1 MELKFVVPDMAE
13 TFGKLSYAGEG
24 EIITEGYGRNTTVIG
39 RSYHLYSSKQRAD
52 DIEVVVAAE
61 AGEKDF
67 DQDQPLKAVNPHL
80 VAKGYEIENRGFTD
94 YVLYVDDLVKEEE
107 EKKLRLTEGIVVD
120 SVLTFG
126 KLRFSAL
133 RREVRKQN
141 EDGTVSNEVK
151 ERTYNLKSSAQGRM
165 IQVSIPANV
174 PLREFAYDAEVELV
188 NPIVD
193 TVANYVFREGTTVNW
208 FIKADDLVL
217 KRQPNQGNS
226 TNQIEGKT

>member
-1 MELKFVVPDMAE
+1 M
-13 TFGKLSYAGEG
+13 
-24 EIITEGYGRNTTVIG
+24 
-39 RSYHLYSSKQRAD
+39 
-52 DIEVVVAAE
+52 
-61 AGEKDF
+61 
-67 DQDQPLKAVNPHL
+67 
-80 VAKGYEIENRGFTD
+80 
-94 YVLYVDDLVKEEE
+94 
-107 EKKLRLTEGIVVD
+107 RLTEGIVVD

-193 TVANYVFREGTTVNW
+193 TVGNYVFREGTTVNW

-226 TNQIEGKT
+226 TNQIEGKK

>member
-1 MELKFVVPDMAE
+1 M
-13 TFGKLSYAGEG
+13 
-24 EIITEGYGRNTTVIG
+24 
-39 RSYHLYSSKQRAD
+39 
-52 DIEVVVAAE
+52 
-61 AGEKDF
+61 
-67 DQDQPLKAVNPHL
+67 
-80 VAKGYEIENRGFTD
+80 
-94 YVLYVDDLVKEEE
+94 
-107 EKKLRLTEGIVVD
+107 RLTEGIVVD

-226 TNQIEGKT
+226 TTQIEGKK

>member
-1 MELKFVVPDMAE
+1 M
-13 TFGKLSYAGEG
+13 
-24 EIITEGYGRNTTVIG
+24 
-39 RSYHLYSSKQRAD
+39 
-52 DIEVVVAAE
+52 
-61 AGEKDF
+61 
-67 DQDQPLKAVNPHL
+67 
-80 VAKGYEIENRGFTD
+80 
-94 YVLYVDDLVKEEE
+94 
-107 EKKLRLTEGIVVD
+107 RLTEGIVVD
-120 SVLTFG
+120 SGLTFG

-141 EDGTVSNEVK
+141 EDGTIGNEVK

-174 PLREFAYDAEVELV
+174 PLREFAYDAGVELV

-217 KRQPNQGNS
+217 KRQPNQGNP
-226 TNQIEGKT
+226 TNQNERKK

>member
-1 MELKFVVPDMAE
+1 M
-13 TFGKLSYAGEG
+13 
-24 EIITEGYGRNTTVIG
+24 
-39 RSYHLYSSKQRAD
+39 
-52 DIEVVVAAE
+52 
-61 AGEKDF
+61 
-67 DQDQPLKAVNPHL
+67 
-80 VAKGYEIENRGFTD
+80 
-94 YVLYVDDLVKEEE
+94 
-107 EKKLRLTEGIVVD
+107 RLTEGIVVD
-120 SVLTFG
+120 SELTFG
-126 KLRFSAL
+126 KLCFSAL

-174 PLREFAYDAEVELV
+174 PLREFTYDAEVELV

-217 KRQPNQGNS
+217 KRQPNQGNP
-226 TNQIEGKT
+226 TNQNDGKK

>member
-1 MELKFVVPDMAE
+1 M
-13 TFGKLSYAGEG
+13 
-24 EIITEGYGRNTTVIG
+24 
-39 RSYHLYSSKQRAD
+39 
-52 DIEVVVAAE
+52 
-61 AGEKDF
+61 
-67 DQDQPLKAVNPHL
+67 
-80 VAKGYEIENRGFTD
+80 
-94 YVLYVDDLVKEEE
+94 
-107 EKKLRLTEGIVVD
+107 
-120 SVLTFG
+120 
-126 KLRFSAL
+126 RFSAL

-193 TVANYVFREGTTVNW
+193 SRQLCFREGTTVNW

-226 TNQIEGKT
+226 TNQIEGKK

>member
-1 MELKFVVPDMAE
+1 M
-13 TFGKLSYAGEG
+13 
-24 EIITEGYGRNTTVIG
+24 
-39 RSYHLYSSKQRAD
+39 
-52 DIEVVVAAE
+52 
-61 AGEKDF
+61 
-67 DQDQPLKAVNPHL
+67 
-80 VAKGYEIENRGFTD
+80 
-94 YVLYVDDLVKEEE
+94 
-107 EKKLRLTEGIVVD
+107 RLTEGIVVD

-193 TVANYVFREGTTVNW
+193 TVATYVFREGTTVNW

-226 TNQIEGKT
+226 TNQIEGKK

>member
-1 MELKFVVPDMAE
+1 M
-13 TFGKLSYAGEG
+13 
-24 EIITEGYGRNTTVIG
+24 
-39 RSYHLYSSKQRAD
+39 
-52 DIEVVVAAE
+52 
-61 AGEKDF
+61 
-67 DQDQPLKAVNPHL
+67 
-80 VAKGYEIENRGFTD
+80 
-94 YVLYVDDLVKEEE
+94 
-107 EKKLRLTEGIVVD
+107 RLTEGIVAD

-141 EDGTVSNEVK
+141 EDGTISNEVK

-165 IQVSIPANV
+165 IQVSIPASV

-208 FIKADDLVL
+208 FIKADELVL

-226 TNQIEGKT
+226 TNQNEGKK

>member
-1 MELKFVVPDMAE
+1 M
-13 TFGKLSYAGEG
+13 
-24 EIITEGYGRNTTVIG
+24 
-39 RSYHLYSSKQRAD
+39 
-52 DIEVVVAAE
+52 
-61 AGEKDF
+61 
-67 DQDQPLKAVNPHL
+67 
-80 VAKGYEIENRGFTD
+80 
-94 YVLYVDDLVKEEE
+94 
-107 EKKLRLTEGIVVD
+107 RLTEGIVLD

-226 TNQIEGKT
+226 TNQIEGKK

>member
-1 MELKFVVPDMAE
+1 M
-13 TFGKLSYAGEG
+13 
-24 EIITEGYGRNTTVIG
+24 
-39 RSYHLYSSKQRAD
+39 
-52 DIEVVVAAE
+52 
-61 AGEKDF
+61 
-67 DQDQPLKAVNPHL
+67 
-80 VAKGYEIENRGFTD
+80 
-94 YVLYVDDLVKEEE
+94 
-107 EKKLRLTEGIVVD
+107 RLTECIVVE

-226 TNQIEGKT
+226 TNQIEGKK

>member
-1 MELKFVVPDMAE
+1 M
-13 TFGKLSYAGEG
+13 
-24 EIITEGYGRNTTVIG
+24 
-39 RSYHLYSSKQRAD
+39 
-52 DIEVVVAAE
+52 
-61 AGEKDF
+61 
-67 DQDQPLKAVNPHL
+67 
-80 VAKGYEIENRGFTD
+80 
-94 YVLYVDDLVKEEE
+94 
-107 EKKLRLTEGIVVD
+107 RLTEGIVVD

-165 IQVSIPANV
+165 IQVSIPANL

-226 TNQIEGKT
+226 TNQIEGKK

>member
-1 MELKFVVPDMAE
+1 M
-13 TFGKLSYAGEG
+13 
-24 EIITEGYGRNTTVIG
+24 
-39 RSYHLYSSKQRAD
+39 
-52 DIEVVVAAE
+52 
-61 AGEKDF
+61 
-67 DQDQPLKAVNPHL
+67 
-80 VAKGYEIENRGFTD
+80 
-94 YVLYVDDLVKEEE
+94 
-107 EKKLRLTEGIVVD
+107 RLTEGIVVD

-141 EDGTVSNEVK
+141 EEGTVSNEVK

-226 TNQIEGKT
+226 TNQIEGKK

>member
-1 MELKFVVPDMAE
+1 M
-13 TFGKLSYAGEG
+13 
-24 EIITEGYGRNTTVIG
+24 
-39 RSYHLYSSKQRAD
+39 
-52 DIEVVVAAE
+52 
-61 AGEKDF
+61 
-67 DQDQPLKAVNPHL
+67 
-80 VAKGYEIENRGFTD
+80 
-94 YVLYVDDLVKEEE
+94 
-107 EKKLRLTEGIVVD
+107 RLTEGIVVD
-120 SVLTFG
+120 SGLTFG

-174 PLREFAYDAEVELV
+174 PLREFAYDAVVELV

-217 KRQPNQGNS
+217 KRQPNQGNP
-226 TNQIEGKT
+226 TNQNEGKK

>member
-1 MELKFVVPDMAE
+1 M
-13 TFGKLSYAGEG
+13 
-24 EIITEGYGRNTTVIG
+24 
-39 RSYHLYSSKQRAD
+39 
-52 DIEVVVAAE
+52 
-61 AGEKDF
+61 
-67 DQDQPLKAVNPHL
+67 
-80 VAKGYEIENRGFTD
+80 
-94 YVLYVDDLVKEEE
+94 
-107 EKKLRLTEGIVVD
+107 RLTEGIVVD

-208 FIKADDLVL
+208 FIKADDLVS

-226 TNQIEGKT
+226 TNQIEGKK

>member
-1 MELKFVVPDMAE
+1 M
-13 TFGKLSYAGEG
+13 
-24 EIITEGYGRNTTVIG
+24 
-39 RSYHLYSSKQRAD
+39 
-52 DIEVVVAAE
+52 
-61 AGEKDF
+61 
-67 DQDQPLKAVNPHL
+67 
-80 VAKGYEIENRGFTD
+80 
-94 YVLYVDDLVKEEE
+94 
-107 EKKLRLTEGIVVD
+107 RLTEGIVVD
-120 SVLTFG
+120 SGLTFG

-141 EDGTVSNEVK
+141 EDGTIGNEVK

-193 TVANYVFREGTTVNW
+193 TVAIYVFREGTTVNW

-217 KRQPNQGNS
+217 KRQPNQGNP
-226 TNQIEGKT
+226 TNQNERKK

>member
-1 MELKFVVPDMAE
+1 M
-13 TFGKLSYAGEG
+13 
-24 EIITEGYGRNTTVIG
+24 
-39 RSYHLYSSKQRAD
+39 
-52 DIEVVVAAE
+52 
-61 AGEKDF
+61 
-67 DQDQPLKAVNPHL
+67 
-80 VAKGYEIENRGFTD
+80 
-94 YVLYVDDLVKEEE
+94 
-107 EKKLRLTEGIVVD
+107 RLTEGIVVD
-120 SVLTFG
+120 SGLTFG

-141 EDGTVSNEVK
+141 EDGTIGNEVK

-217 KRQPNQGNS
+217 KRQPDQGNP
-226 TNQIEGKT
+226 TNQNERKK

>member
-1 MELKFVVPDMAE
+1 M
-13 TFGKLSYAGEG
+13 
-24 EIITEGYGRNTTVIG
+24 
-39 RSYHLYSSKQRAD
+39 
-52 DIEVVVAAE
+52 
-61 AGEKDF
+61 
-67 DQDQPLKAVNPHL
+67 
-80 VAKGYEIENRGFTD
+80 
-94 YVLYVDDLVKEEE
+94 
-107 EKKLRLTEGIVVD
+107 RLTEGIVVD

-193 TVANYVFREGTTVNW
+193 TVANYVF
-208 FIKADDLVL
+208 IKADDLVL

-226 TNQIEGKT
+226 TNQIEGKK

>member
-1 MELKFVVPDMAE
+1 M
-13 TFGKLSYAGEG
+13 
-24 EIITEGYGRNTTVIG
+24 
-39 RSYHLYSSKQRAD
+39 
-52 DIEVVVAAE
+52 
-61 AGEKDF
+61 
-67 DQDQPLKAVNPHL
+67 
-80 VAKGYEIENRGFTD
+80 
-94 YVLYVDDLVKEEE
+94 
-107 EKKLRLTEGIVVD
+107 RLTEGIVVD

-188 NPIVD
+188 NPLVD

-226 TNQIEGKT
+226 TNQIEGKK

>member
-1 MELKFVVPDMAE
+1 M
-13 TFGKLSYAGEG
+13 
-24 EIITEGYGRNTTVIG
+24 
-39 RSYHLYSSKQRAD
+39 
-52 DIEVVVAAE
+52 
-61 AGEKDF
+61 
-67 DQDQPLKAVNPHL
+67 
-80 VAKGYEIENRGFTD
+80 
-94 YVLYVDDLVKEEE
+94 
-107 EKKLRLTEGIVVD
+107 RLTEGIVVD

-151 ERTYNLKSSAQGRM
+151 ERTFNLKSSAQGRM

-226 TNQIEGKT
+226 TNQIEGKK

>member
-1 MELKFVVPDMAE
+1 M
-13 TFGKLSYAGEG
+13 
-24 EIITEGYGRNTTVIG
+24 
-39 RSYHLYSSKQRAD
+39 
-52 DIEVVVAAE
+52 
-61 AGEKDF
+61 
-67 DQDQPLKAVNPHL
+67 
-80 VAKGYEIENRGFTD
+80 
-94 YVLYVDDLVKEEE
+94 
-107 EKKLRLTEGIVVD
+107 RLTEGIVVD

-165 IQVSIPANV
+165 IQVNIPANV

-226 TNQIEGKT
+226 TNQIEGKK

>member
-1 MELKFVVPDMAE
+1 M
-13 TFGKLSYAGEG
+13 
-24 EIITEGYGRNTTVIG
+24 
-39 RSYHLYSSKQRAD
+39 
-52 DIEVVVAAE
+52 
-61 AGEKDF
+61 
-67 DQDQPLKAVNPHL
+67 
-80 VAKGYEIENRGFTD
+80 
-94 YVLYVDDLVKEEE
+94 
-107 EKKLRLTEGIVVD
+107 RLTEGIVVD
-120 SVLTFG
+120 SGLTFG

-141 EDGTVSNEVK
+141 EDGTIGNEVK

-188 NPIVD
+188 NPIVY

-217 KRQPNQGNS
+217 KRQPNQGNP
-226 TNQIEGKT
+226 TNQNERNR

>member
-1 MELKFVVPDMAE
+1 M
-13 TFGKLSYAGEG
+13 
-24 EIITEGYGRNTTVIG
+24 
-39 RSYHLYSSKQRAD
+39 
-52 DIEVVVAAE
+52 
-61 AGEKDF
+61 
-67 DQDQPLKAVNPHL
+67 
-80 VAKGYEIENRGFTD
+80 
-94 YVLYVDDLVKEEE
+94 
-107 EKKLRLTEGIVVD
+107 RLTEGIVVD
-120 SVLTFG
+120 SGLIFG

-165 IQVSIPANV
+165 IQVSIPSNV
-174 PLREFAYDAEVELV
+174 PLREFTYDAEVEMV

-217 KRQPNQGNS
+217 KRQPTQGNP
-226 TNQIEGKT
+226 TNQKEGKK

>member
-1 MELKFVVPDMAE
+1 M
-13 TFGKLSYAGEG
+13 
-24 EIITEGYGRNTTVIG
+24 
-39 RSYHLYSSKQRAD
+39 
-52 DIEVVVAAE
+52 
-61 AGEKDF
+61 
-67 DQDQPLKAVNPHL
+67 
-80 VAKGYEIENRGFTD
+80 
-94 YVLYVDDLVKEEE
+94 
-107 EKKLRLTEGIVVD
+107 RLTEGIVVD
-120 SVLTFG
+120 SGLTFG

-141 EDGTVSNEVK
+141 EDGTVSNGVK

-165 IQVSIPANV
+165 IQVSIPSNV

-217 KRQPNQGNS
+217 KRQPNQGNP
-226 TNQIEGKT
+226 TNQNDGKK

>member
-1 MELKFVVPDMAE
+1 M
-13 TFGKLSYAGEG
+13 
-24 EIITEGYGRNTTVIG
+24 
-39 RSYHLYSSKQRAD
+39 
-52 DIEVVVAAE
+52 
-61 AGEKDF
+61 
-67 DQDQPLKAVNPHL
+67 
-80 VAKGYEIENRGFTD
+80 
-94 YVLYVDDLVKEEE
+94 
-107 EKKLRLTEGIVVD
+107 RLTEGIVVD

-208 FIKADDLVL
+208 FIKVDDLVL

-226 TNQIEGKT
+226 TNQIEGKK

>member
-1 MELKFVVPDMAE
+1 M
-13 TFGKLSYAGEG
+13 
-24 EIITEGYGRNTTVIG
+24 
-39 RSYHLYSSKQRAD
+39 
-52 DIEVVVAAE
+52 
-61 AGEKDF
+61 
-67 DQDQPLKAVNPHL
+67 
-80 VAKGYEIENRGFTD
+80 
-94 YVLYVDDLVKEEE
+94 
-107 EKKLRLTEGIVVD
+107 RLTEGIVVD
-120 SVLTFG
+120 SGLTFG

-141 EDGTVSNEVK
+141 EDGTIGNEVK
-151 ERTYNLKSSAQGRM
+151 ERTYNLKSSAQWRM

-217 KRQPNQGNS
+217 KRQPNQGNP
-226 TNQIEGKT
+226 TNQNERKK

>member
-1 MELKFVVPDMAE
+1 M
-13 TFGKLSYAGEG
+13 
-24 EIITEGYGRNTTVIG
+24 
-39 RSYHLYSSKQRAD
+39 
-52 DIEVVVAAE
+52 
-61 AGEKDF
+61 
-67 DQDQPLKAVNPHL
+67 
-80 VAKGYEIENRGFTD
+80 
-94 YVLYVDDLVKEEE
+94 
-107 EKKLRLTEGIVVD
+107 RLTEGIVVD

-208 FIKADDLVL
+208 FTKADDLVL

-226 TNQIEGKT
+226 TNQIEGKK

>member
-1 MELKFVVPDMAE
+1 M
-13 TFGKLSYAGEG
+13 
-24 EIITEGYGRNTTVIG
+24 
-39 RSYHLYSSKQRAD
+39 
-52 DIEVVVAAE
+52 
-61 AGEKDF
+61 
-67 DQDQPLKAVNPHL
+67 
-80 VAKGYEIENRGFTD
+80 
-94 YVLYVDDLVKEEE
+94 
-107 EKKLRLTEGIVVD
+107 RLTEGIVVD
-120 SVLTFG
+120 SGLTFG

-174 PLREFAYDAEVELV
+174 SLREFSYDAEVELV

-217 KRQPNQGNS
+217 KRQPNQGNP
-226 TNQIEGKT
+226 TNQNEGKK